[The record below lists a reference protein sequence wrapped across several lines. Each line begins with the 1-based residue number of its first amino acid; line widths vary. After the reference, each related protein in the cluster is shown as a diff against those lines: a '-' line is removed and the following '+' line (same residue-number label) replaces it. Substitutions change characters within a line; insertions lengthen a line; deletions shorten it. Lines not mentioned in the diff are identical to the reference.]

1 MKKNMKT
8 KKQKVSRNSFGNIAK
23 NKSKNSKN
31 SKKTNN
37 NKKRVYVGGNA
48 INNKKEKNEK
58 EKNETLIIY
67 YANNIISN
75 NKDLTGQDAL
85 FNNEPNV
92 VITNAKPNKI
102 YMVTMTDPDAP
113 NGEGNPNNF
122 VYTHWVYVTVQ
133 KQKEQKDKII
143 FMPYAPPTPPSGT
156 HRYQFNLYDITNK
169 TVIKDS
175 VKETTKLTA
184 RDLMVLRLNKNET
197 TNPDRKKYSNDLAS
211 FSQMFNSK
219 FTIQYKVTANKTMSQ
234 ISSSLKKSQQQQIQK
249 QQEQI
254 QQQQIQQQQ
263 QQINQLQ
270 AQQTQQTQQT
280 QQKQDNKG
288 IGFGTILAAN
298 LTGNMLGNILF

>member
-8 KKQKVSRNSFGNIAK
+8 KKQKVSRHSFRNIVK
-23 NKSKNSKN
+23 NNSKN
-31 SKKTNN
+31 S

-48 INNKKEKNEK
+48 GGNAISNKKEKNEK

-67 YANNIISN
+67 YSNNIISN
-75 NKDLTGQDAL
+75 DKDLTGQDAL

-92 VITNAKPNKI
+92 IITNAKPNKI

-113 NGEGNPNNF
+113 NGEGNSNNF

-133 KQKEQKDKII
+133 KQKEQKGQKDKII

-197 TNPDRKKYSNDLAS
+197 TNPDRKKYSNNLAS
-211 FSQMFNSK
+211 FLQMFNSK
-219 FTIQYKVTANKTMSQ
+219 FIIQYKVSANKTMSQ
-234 ISSSLKKSQQQQIQK
+234 ISSSLKKSSSSSPPPPPPPPMK
-249 QQEQI
+249 NSH

-263 QQINQLQ
+263 EQINQLQ
-270 AQQTQQTQQT
+270 VQQS